1 MRLLNYATSLLH
13 LFLQT
18 LKSAMSILLDCAKIP
33 EEHEDAWKSNV
44 VSLWTVLQRVL
55 EELSTKHESGTKE
68 LYEKVMQV
76 SPSVSELKEIEDMW
90 KTLSNA

>member
-1 MRLLNYATSLLH
+1 
-13 LFLQT
+13 
-18 LKSAMSILLDCAKIP
+18 MSILLDCAKIP

-55 EELSTKHESGTKE
+55 EELSTKHESGTKK